1 MKNFYWLLAWTFIVL
16 PFLAALDL
24 VRANAQYIGHW
35 IL

>member
-1 MKNFYWLLAWTFIVL
+1 MNLFLAIFLWLMTITS
-16 PFLAALDL
+16 LAALAL

>member
-1 MKNFYWLLAWTFIVL
+1 MKPLLWLAAWLFIVL
-16 PFLAALDL
+16 PFFTALAL